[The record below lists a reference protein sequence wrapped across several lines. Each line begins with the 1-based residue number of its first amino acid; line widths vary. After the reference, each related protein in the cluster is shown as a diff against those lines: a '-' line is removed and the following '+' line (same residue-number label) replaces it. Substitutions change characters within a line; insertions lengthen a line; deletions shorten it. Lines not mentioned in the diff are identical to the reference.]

1 MNSGTDQSPGGA
13 VQPPEPRQRWRL
25 VFHRDP
31 IPAELVGRA
40 AIEGWQSA
48 LVESGLAFAQLDAA
62 GRPRIAFAAPL
73 AAAAEGEAE
82 LADIFLAARVPAWRV
97 REELSGRLPAGHRL
111 ISAEDIWLGAPPLP
125 GRVVAADW
133 RVDLEPTT
141 VDPEAIAGCAAGLL
155 EAATLPRIRSKSG
168 SDKAYD
174 LRRLL
179 DDVRV
184 RGLASSGPVVV
195 RIRTR
200 FVPEVGSG
208 RPDEVIAALGE
219 QCGVELRA
227 RRLVRERLVLA
238 GDVPSEL
245 AADVEGQGI

>member
-1 MNSGTDQSPGGA
+1 MHSGTDQSPGRA

-25 VFHRDP
+25 VFHRDRV
-31 IPAELVGRA
+31 PAELVGRA

-82 LADIFLAARVPAWRV
+82 LAEIFLAERVPAWRV
-97 REELSGRLPAGHRL
+97 REALSDRLPAGHRL

-133 RVDLEPTT
+133 RVELEPTT
-141 VDPEAIAGCAAGLL
+141 VDPEVIAAAATGLL
-155 EAATLPRIRSKSG
+155 DAATLPRVRSKSG

-179 DDVRV
+179 DDVGV
-184 RGLASSGPVVV
+184 RASASSSPVVV
-195 RIRTR
+195 HVRTR

-208 RPDEVIAALGE
+208 RPEEVVAALGD
-219 QCGVELRA
+219 QCGLELRA
-227 RRLVRERLVLA
+227 RRIVRVRLVLA
-238 GDVPSEL
+238 GDVPSVL
-245 AADVEGQGI
+245 GAD